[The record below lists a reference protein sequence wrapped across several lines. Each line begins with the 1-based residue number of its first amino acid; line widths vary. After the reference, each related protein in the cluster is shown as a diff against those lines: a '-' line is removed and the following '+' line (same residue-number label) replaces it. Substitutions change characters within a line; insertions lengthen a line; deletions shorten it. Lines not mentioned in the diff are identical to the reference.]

1 MTAIRLLIV
10 DDHPIMRD
18 GLRGVFRGDE
28 DFEVTGEASDGAEA
42 IQLAQALH
50 PDVILMDLRM
60 PGMGGVEAIT
70 RLREL
75 GHPARVLILT
85 TYDTDRDVL
94 PAIEAGATGYLLK
107 DAPRD
112 ELIRAVRA
120 AHQGQSVLAP
130 QVGSTQVGLVGSP
143 GGWSQRGQE
152 NLSPREIEV
161 LKLVADGATNQVAAR
176 KLLVSETTIKT
187 HLLHIYTK
195 LGVRDRASAVATA
208 YKRGLIS

>member
-18 GLRGVFRGDE
+18 GLRGVFGGDE
-28 DFEVTGEASDGAEA
+28 DFEVVGEAGDGAEA
-42 IQLAQALH
+42 VQKAQALH

-60 PGMGGVEAIT
+60 PGVGGVEAIT
-70 RLREL
+70 RLRDQEN
-75 GHPARVLILT
+75 PARVLILT

-94 PAIEAGATGYLLK
+94 PAIKAGATGYLLK

-130 QVGSTQVGLVGSP
+130 TVASTLVGLAGNRSP
-143 GGWSQRGQE
+143 DSQ
-152 NLSPREIEV
+152 LSPREVEV
-161 LKLVADGATNQVAAR
+161 LKLVAEGATNQVAAR

-195 LGVRDRASAVATA
+195 LGVRDRASAVATG
-208 YKRGLIS
+208 YQRGLLG

>member
-1 MTAIRLLIV
+1 MTAIRLLIA

-28 DFEVTGEASDGAEA
+28 DFEVAGEASDGAEA
-42 IQLAQALH
+42 VRLAQAVT

-60 PGMGGVEAIT
+60 PGMGGVEAIAK
-70 RLREL
+70 LREL
-75 GHPARVLILT
+75 GNPARVLILT
-85 TYDTDRDVL
+85 TYDTDRDVV
-94 PAIEAGATGYLLK
+94 PALEAGATGYLLK

-130 QVGSTQVGLVGSP
+130 KVATALVGLVGSP
-143 GGWSQRGQE
+143 GKSAPDH
-152 NLSPREIEV
+152 LSPRELEV
-161 LKLVADGATNQVAAR
+161 LKLVADGATNQLAAR

>member
-1 MTAIRLLIV
+1 VTAIRLLIA

-28 DFEVTGEASDGAEA
+28 DFEVAGEASDGAEA
-42 IQLAQALH
+42 VRLAQAVT

-60 PGMGGVEAIT
+60 PGMGGVEAIAK
-70 RLREL
+70 LREL
-75 GHPARVLILT
+75 GNPARVLILT
-85 TYDTDRDVL
+85 TYDTDRDVVPDL
-94 PAIEAGATGYLLK
+94 GAGAAGYLLK

-130 QVGSTQVGLVGSP
+130 KVATALVGLVGSP
-143 GGWSQRGQE
+143 GKSAPD
-152 NLSPREIEV
+152 NLSPRELEV
-161 LKLVADGATNQVAAR
+161 LKLVADGATNQIAAR